1 MKKLFTTIAILMLAM
16 AVSAQQIYIHETDE
30 GTCRQNYH
38 SLVTSDGCIIVDED
52 LFEGENGST
61 DLAKAQNNGLTITP
75 DTLWFEPTP
84 TGDIPEFVI
93 TNETANDVIIEDI
106 IPEDNGFVIEG
117 IDLSYTLPAGQ
128 SVTVT
133 VVFMPAPG
141 KNDYLDYDL
150 LILTSIGEY
159 HVTAMLN
166 KTMIDYGL
174 VIVGSPYQ
182 YVEDENGAGGCLQNR
197 YFGSQIPVE
206 IYSATEVG
214 TDYLNIVPDWPLP
227 YTLNPADWFT
237 FMFYAKNPVKDR
249 VITSVIVD
257 SSDGQREFVVTI
269 SDELL
274 SVTEIGN
281 KSISLY
287 PNPANDFVRIEGA
300 EAAEVQIFN
309 TLGQSVKTFYNT
321 NNLSISD
328 FPEGVYL
335 LRITSTDGNTFTNRL
350 VIR

>member
-1 MKKLFTTIAILMLAM
+1 MKTSIKTMCLCLAFFGM
-16 AVSAQQIYIHETDE
+16 A
-30 GTCRQNYH
+30 
-38 SLVTSDGCIIVDED
+38 
-52 LFEGENGST
+52 F
-61 DLAKAQNNGLTITP
+61 LAKAQNNGLTITP

-141 KNDYLDYDL
+141 KNDYLNYDI

-249 VITSVIVD
+249 VITSVIID

-287 PNPANDFVRIEGA
+287 PNPANDFVTIEGA

-309 TLGQSVKTFYNT
+309 TLGQSVKTFHNT
-321 NNLSISD
+321 NQLNTSNL
-328 FPEGVYL
+328 PEGVYL
-335 LRITSTDGNTFTNRL
+335 LHITSTDGNTFTNRL
-350 VIR
+350 IIR

>member
-1 MKKLFTTIAILMLAM
+1 MKTTIKTMCLCLAFFGM
-16 AVSAQQIYIHETDE
+16 A
-30 GTCRQNYH
+30 
-38 SLVTSDGCIIVDED
+38 
-52 LFEGENGST
+52 F
-61 DLAKAQNNGLTITP
+61 LAKAQNNLTIAP

-93 TNETANDVIIEDI
+93 TNETSNDVIIEDI
-106 IPEDNGFVIEG
+106 IPEEMGFVIEG

-141 KNDYLDYDL
+141 KNDYLDYDI

-206 IYSATEVG
+206 IYSATEMG

-249 VITSVIVD
+249 VITTVIVD

-274 SVTEIGN
+274 SVAEVGDKT
-281 KSISLY
+281 ISLY
-287 PNPANDFVRIEGA
+287 PNPGKDVLNIRTGLQNAQIEIYDLNGRLIHSL
-300 EAAEVQIFN
+300 EITEN
-309 TLGQSVKTFYNT
+309 
-321 NNLSISD
+321 
-328 FPEGVYL
+328 
-335 LRITSTDGNTFTNRL
+335 ITSINADRWPSGTYIWKIIANGKEAESGKWIKEF
-350 VIR
+350 

>member
-1 MKKLFTTIAILMLAM
+1 MKTSIKTMCLCLAFFGM
-16 AVSAQQIYIHETDE
+16 A
-30 GTCRQNYH
+30 
-38 SLVTSDGCIIVDED
+38 
-52 LFEGENGST
+52 FF
-61 DLAKAQNNGLTITP
+61 AKAQNNLTIAP

-84 TGDIPEFVI
+84 TGDIPEFII

-106 IPEDNGFVIEG
+106 IPEDMGFVIEG

-141 KNDYLDYDL
+141 KNDYLDYDI

-214 TDYLNIVPDWPLP
+214 TNYLNIVPDWPLP
-227 YTLNPADWFT
+227 YTLNPADWFS
-237 FMFYAKNPVKDR
+237 FMVYAKNPVKER
-249 VITSVIVD
+249 VITSVIVE
-257 SSDGQREFVVTI
+257 SSDGEREFVVTI
-269 SDELL
+269 SDEFL
-274 SVTEIGN
+274 SVEELKKEGIN
-281 KSISLY
+281 IY
-287 PNPANDFVRIEGA
+287 PNPAIDMVTIDGIEA
-300 EAAEVQIFN
+300 SKVEIFN
-309 TLGQSVKTFYNT
+309 NLGQMMASFHNT
-321 NNLSISD
+321 NELNVSD

-335 LRITSTDGNTFTNRL
+335 LRVTSTDGNILTNRL
-350 VIR
+350 IIK

>member
-1 MKKLFTTIAILMLAM
+1 MKTTIKTMCLCLAFFGM
-16 AVSAQQIYIHETDE
+16 A
-30 GTCRQNYH
+30 
-38 SLVTSDGCIIVDED
+38 
-52 LFEGENGST
+52 F
-61 DLAKAQNNGLTITP
+61 LAKAQNNLVINP
-75 DTLWFEPTP
+75 DTLWFEPM
-84 TGDIPEFVI
+84 GDIQEFVI
-93 TNETANDVIIEDI
+93 TNETANDVMIEDI
-106 IPEDNGFVIEG
+106 IPEEMGFVIEG

-133 VVFMPAPG
+133 VDFMPAPG
-141 KNDYLDYDL
+141 KNDYLDYDF

-166 KTMIDYGL
+166 NTLIDYGL

-206 IYSATEVG
+206 IYSATEMG

-249 VITSVIVD
+249 VITTVIVD

-269 SDELL
+269 GDGLVSIAEANDENNM
-274 SVTEIGN
+274 V
-281 KSISLY
+281 Y
-287 PNPANDFVRIEGA
+287 PNPGTSM
-300 EAAEVQIFN
+300 FN
-309 TLGQSVKTFYNT
+309 IRTALPNAQVEIYDLTGKQVCNQKITT
-321 NNLSISD
+321 N
-328 FPEGVYL
+328 
-335 LRITSTDGNTFTNRL
+335 ITSINAESWPSGTYIWKVVSYGKEAEYGKW
-350 VIR
+350 IKQ

>member
-1 MKKLFTTIAILMLAM
+1 MKTTIKTMCLCLAFFGM
-16 AVSAQQIYIHETDE
+16 A
-30 GTCRQNYH
+30 
-38 SLVTSDGCIIVDED
+38 
-52 LFEGENGST
+52 F
-61 DLAKAQNNGLTITP
+61 LAKAQNNLTIAP

-93 TNETANDVIIEDI
+93 TNETSNDVIIEDI
-106 IPEDNGFVIEG
+106 IPEEMGFVIEG

-141 KNDYLDYDL
+141 KNDYLDYDI

-206 IYSATEVG
+206 IYSATEMG

-249 VITSVIVD
+249 VITTVIVD

-274 SVTEIGN
+274 SVAEVGDKT
-281 KSISLY
+281 ISLY
-287 PNPANDFVRIEGA
+287 PNPGKDVLNIRTGLRDAWV
-300 EAAEVQIFN
+300 EVYDVNGRLIYKQDITDN
-309 TLGQSVKTFYNT
+309 VTG
-321 NNLSISD
+321 ID
-328 FPEGVYL
+328 AGGWAEGVYVWKVMANSKEVETGKW
-335 LRITSTDGNTFTNRL
+335 IKE
-350 VIR
+350 